1 MRSFLF
7 FLPGNIVKAILR
19 DFEGVKKNISFRG
32 LGSTS
37 TSREKVRDGIEN
49 IKSQS
54 EFAAE
59 ILKIEE
65 KLQKPMT
72 SDEENVIEN
81 QVQFLK
87 FMTKL
92 KKIVK
97 GARSVRRTP
106 VHRRIRSRPNRRHLS
121 TDDHE
126 RKLMEDELKAL
137 LQWVMK
143 YRRRFSEQELEEFNE
158 ELHRAHLMFS
168 FLALSFEIRKRNVNL
183 SSREVG
189 YLAYVREKIETGTKL
204 GKQIVVLHYIKCAC
218 IESISCVF
226 ISF

>member
-1 MRSFLF
+1 MQSFHS

-37 TSREKVRDGIEN
+37 TSREKMRDGIEN
-49 IKSQS
+49 IKSES

-97 GARSVRRTP
+97 GATSVRRTT
-106 VHRRIRSRPNRRHLS
+106 VHRRRNRSHLS

-126 RKLMEDELKAL
+126 TKLMEDELKAL

-168 FLALSFEIRKRNVNL
+168 FLALRLGIRKRNVNL

-204 GKQIVVLHYIKCAC
+204 GKQIVVVYYIKCAC
-218 IESISCVF
+218 IVSISCVF
-226 ISF
+226 VSF